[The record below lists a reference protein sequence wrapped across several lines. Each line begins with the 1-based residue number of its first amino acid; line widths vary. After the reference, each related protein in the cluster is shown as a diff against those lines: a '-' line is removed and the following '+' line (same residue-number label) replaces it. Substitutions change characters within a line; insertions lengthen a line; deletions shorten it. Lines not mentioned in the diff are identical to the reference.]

1 MESKVGASFAVLL
14 CIGQLNAEVVEID
27 KSTALT
33 TIKMDT
39 DEFDGSETKI
49 EEVIAKYAEMITETT
64 GCRNRN
70 AVQRLYANN
79 RLDFTSGEFH
89 SAGIA
94 IYVSPDL
101 KRRVYIAVKHHNT
114 QKEKSDMA
122 GKDQEKSLKDLLDNT
137 TNFSHTERQLVRK
150 ICEDNKFKRKRKK
163 KIIEAHTIL
172 GDLYIYTKENP
183 CLYTNGVNDR
193 TSCCEFYKKESKNT
207 HILLSGKH
215 PR

>member
-1 MESKVGASFAVLL
+1 M
-14 CIGQLNAEVVEID
+14 NAEVVEID

-101 KRRVYIAVKHHNT
+101 KRRVYI
-114 QKEKSDMA
+114 
-122 GKDQEKSLKDLLDNT
+122 GLNT
-137 TNFSHTERQLVRK
+137 TTL
-150 ICEDNKFKRKRKK
+150 RKK
-163 KIIEAHTIL
+163 KATWQ
-172 GDLYIYTKENP
+172 GKTK
-183 CLYTNGVNDR
+183 R
-193 TSCCEFYKKESKNT
+193 S
-207 HILLSGKH
+207 
-215 PR
+215 R